1 MSIHRTAAQGF
12 AAAADAYERGR
23 PDYSREAL
31 ELIADTLRVGPGAT
45 VIDLGAGTG
54 KMTRLLA
61 ATGARLIALEPIE
74 EMRRRLAEAVPSAT
88 LLDGVAEAI
97 PLPDASVDAALAA
110 QSFHWFHADLALP
123 EIHRVLRPGG
133 RLALVWNMRDARAD
147 WVARLSAI
155 LDRHGRDTPHYRS
168 GAWRRAFEVTSLF
181 APLGEREIDHAQ
193 ELDLEG
199 LLERTASISYI
210 AALPPDERQA
220 TLGEVR
226 DLALSHPDL
235 AGRRRYTFPYRTLVA
250 TYERR

>member
-74 EMRRRLAEAVPSAT
+74 EMRRRLAEAVPGAT

-123 EIHRVLRPGG
+123 EIHRILRPGG
-133 RLALVWNMRDARAD
+133 RLALVWNMRDARVD

-155 LDRHGRDTPHYRS
+155 LDGHGRDTPHYRT
-168 GAWRRAFEVTSLF
+168 GAWRRAFEITSLF
-181 APLGEREIDHAQ
+181 APLGEREIDHTQ